1 MAASLGTKIVGRLR
15 PLRATP
21 LSTPAVRRL
30 LSTGRAVCAGVDP
43 KEEFIYSSEHV
54 EMRAVRGVASVW
66 LEYSRTSVTIAVVRM
81 VLPQIISVVLQ
92 KSTCTL
98 DSF

>member
-15 PLRATP
+15 SLRATP

-30 LSTGRAVCAGVDP
+30 LSTGRTVCAGVDP

-66 LEYSRTSVTIAVVRM
+66 LEYSRTSVTIAIVPM
-81 VLPQIISVVLQ
+81 VLPQVISTVLQ
-92 KSTCTL
+92 TS
-98 DSF
+98 S